1 MRLFIAICVCAAVLP
16 LGGCFDNYN
25 VSTPDKRREA
35 NCPQPQ
41 SLTDGQTVI
50 NLNNGMTAPQAT
62 NFAPVSYQEVYTTEN
77 TPCGPVVKKAI
88 VPIYGSPVQQQFNQG
103 IFNQNGPV
111 QFGPQ
116 SCLPVIPNCPPAQP
130 VMPSLTEPVAW
141 FGPTA
146 APTYSTQTNWY

>member
-1 MRLFIAICVCAAVLP
+1 MRLFIAICACAATLP
-16 LGGCFDNYN
+16 LAGCFDNYN
-25 VSTPDKRREA
+25 VGAPKKQ
-35 NCPQPQ
+35 NCPQQ
-41 SLTDGQTVI
+41 MADGQTVI
-50 NLNNGMTAPQAT
+50 NLNNGMTTPQAT
-62 NFAPVSYQEVYTTEN
+62 NFAPVNYQEVYTTEY

-88 VPIYGSPVQQQFNQG
+88 VPIYGSPVQQSINQG
-103 IFNQNGPV
+103 IINQNGPV

-130 VMPSLTEPVAW
+130 VMPAITEPVAW